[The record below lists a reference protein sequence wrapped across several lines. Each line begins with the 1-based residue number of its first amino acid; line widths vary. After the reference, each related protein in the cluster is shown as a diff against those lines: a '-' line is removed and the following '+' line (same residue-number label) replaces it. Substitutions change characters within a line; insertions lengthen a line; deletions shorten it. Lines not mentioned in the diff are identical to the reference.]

1 MYIVEGNIGA
11 GKSTFLKLIQ
21 TSISHISVIYEPLHN
36 WQSQVYG
43 QSILSN
49 FYQDPQRWAYTME
62 TLAMACRVQE
72 HLKEQQNS
80 YPFRIMERSIYS
92 GHYVF
97 ATNDFHNN
105 FLSELEWTIYLQW
118 FKFLV
123 DGHCKPPHGF
133 IYLKVEPEI
142 AYERIQ
148 KRNRNSEKAISLNYI
163 RQIHD
168 CHEAFLVHK
177 KDIFKELLPIPV
189 LVLDCN
195 EEFET
200 NPEQFAIH
208 AQALQEF
215 MKTTGGNHQF
225 TTRPFPTVQPY

>member
-11 GKSTFLKLIQ
+11 GKSTFLKLIE
-21 TSISHISVIYEPLHN
+21 THIPHISVIFEPLHN

-49 FYQDPQRWAYTME
+49 FYQEPKRWAYTME

-72 HLKEQQNS
+72 HLKEQQNT
-80 YPFRIMERSIYS
+80 YPFRVMERSIYS

-97 ATNDFHNN
+97 ATNDFQNG
-105 FLSELEWTIYLQW
+105 FLSELEWNIYLEW

-123 DGHCKPPHGF
+123 TGHCNPPHGF

-148 KRNRNSEKAISLNYI
+148 KRNRSSEKGISRDYI
-163 RQIHD
+163 QQIHD
-168 CHEAFLVHK
+168 CHEAFLVNK
-177 KDIFKELLPIPV
+177 NNVLPELSNVPV

-195 EEFET
+195 KEFEA
-200 NPEQFAIH
+200 NPAQFAIH
-208 AQALQEF
+208 AQKVQEF
-215 MKTTGGNHQF
+215 MNASKITKPDSLTSFN
-225 TTRPFPTVQPY
+225 VLQP